1 MCLALRLDLDDSVG
15 LVALRRGGERVMPVA
30 GEDCGIAAL
39 RAPFVLLEDR
49 RGAGQALLFA
59 DPVEVIEASG
69 PSGIAGAF
77 ARIEEGLA
85 RGLHAA
91 GFLSYELGYAFEPRL
106 VGQLP
111 VQRSLPLLWFG
122 LFEAP
127 RSVEP
132 AGLDL
137 DFAALCPPP
146 LEDLTFGL
154 DEAGHAA
161 AVQRVLDYLHAGD
174 AYQVNLTFPIRFRYS
189 GDPLALY
196 GALRASQPVAHG
208 GVVVTGEANIL
219 SVSPELFIQTAG
231 GGAVTRPMKGT
242 AARGADAQ
250 ADEAA
255 KTLLRAD
262 PKQRAENLMIVDLLR
277 NDLSRI
283 SEQGSVKVPA
293 LFSVETYPGFHTLT
307 STVTSTLR
315 PGLSLLEQMQA
326 LFPCGSVTGAPKL
339 RAMEIIR
346 ELEAAPREIYTG
358 SIGMIAPN
366 GDLSFN
372 VAIRT
377 TTLLPGGEGIYG
389 VGGGIVV
396 DSTPAEEYAECRLKA
411 RVLTDL
417 AGDYGLI
424 ETLRWSG
431 GYIRLALHIERL
443 AASAVALGF
452 RFDREQVLGQL
463 CEAEASF
470 PAGEERRVRC
480 ELRRDGTVQITTAA
494 IPAAAVGALR
504 IAVASQRVDAGDP
517 FLRHKTTRRAIYER
531 AFTEASAD
539 GCDDALLL
547 NRQGFVTETS
557 RSTIFVERDGMLL
570 TPPLEHGLLPG
581 VLRRELIESGAACE
595 APLRLDDLRQAKR
608 CFVGNSLRGL
618 QLAEIAGSALAS
630 DTPNQK

>member
-1 MCLALRLDLDDSVG
+1 MV
-15 LVALRRGGERVMPVA
+15 PVA
-30 GEDCGIAAL
+30 GKDCGIAAL

-49 RGAGQALLFA
+49 GGAGQALLFA
-59 DPVEVIEASG
+59 EPVEIVAATEPAE
-69 PSGIAGAF
+69 IAEAF
-77 ARIEEGLA
+77 ARIEAGLT

-106 VGQLP
+106 AGLLP
-111 VQRSLPLLWFG
+111 AQRSLPLLWFG
-122 LFEAP
+122 LFAAP
-127 RSVEP
+127 RSIPPGE
-132 AGLDL
+132 LDQG
-137 DFAALCPPP
+137 FAALCPLP
-146 LEDLTFGL
+146 LDNLTFGL

-196 GALRASQPVAHG
+196 GALRASQPVGHG
-208 GVVVTGEANIL
+208 GMVATGKASIL
-219 SVSPELFIQTAG
+219 SVSPELFIETADG
-231 GGAVTRPMKGT
+231 RAVTRPMKGT
-242 AARGADAQ
+242 AARGADAPS
-250 ADEAA
+250 DEAA
-255 KTLLRAD
+255 QAALRAD

-307 STVTSTLR
+307 STVTSQLR
-315 PGLSLLEQMQA
+315 LGLSLLEQMQA

-377 TTLLPGGEGIYG
+377 ATLLPGGEGVYG

-396 DSTPAEEYAECRLKA
+396 DSRPAEEYAECRLKA

-417 AGDYGLI
+417 AGEYGLI
-424 ETLRWSG
+424 ETLRWAD
-431 GYIRLALHIERL
+431 GYVRLRLHIERL
-443 AASAVALGF
+443 AVSAGALGF
-452 RFDREQVLGQL
+452 RFDQELVLAQL
-463 CEAEASF
+463 NEAELSF
-470 PAGEERRVRC
+470 LVGEERRVRC
-480 ELRRDGTVQITTAA
+480 ELHRDGTFQITTAPMP
-494 IPAAAVGALR
+494 PAAEGALR
-504 IAVASQRVDAGDP
+504 IAVASQCVDAGDP
-517 FLRHKTTRRAIYER
+517 FLRHKTTRRAVYER
-531 AFTEASAD
+531 AFAEAASA
-539 GCDDALLL
+539 GCDDALLV

-557 RSTIFVERDGMLL
+557 RSNIFVERDGVLL

-581 VLRRELIESGAACE
+581 VLRRELIETGAARE
-595 APLRLDDLRQAKR
+595 APLRLDDLQQAGR
-608 CFVGNSLRGL
+608 WFVGNSLRGL
-618 QLAEIAGSALAS
+618 QIAGITSSALAP
-630 DTPNQK
+630 DAPNQK

>member
-1 MCLALRLDLDDSVG
+1 M
-15 LVALRRGGERVMPVA
+15 A

-49 RGAGQALLFA
+49 GGAGQTLLFA
-59 DPVEVIEASG
+59 DPVETVETAE
-69 PSGIAGAF
+69 PAEIAGAF
-77 ARIEEGLA
+77 TRIEAGLA

-106 VGQLP
+106 AGLLP
-111 VQRSLPLLWFG
+111 AQRCLPLLWFG

-127 RSVEP
+127 RRIEP
-132 AGLDL
+132 VALDR
-137 DFAALCPPP
+137 DFAARCPPP
-146 LEDLTFGL
+146 LEDLAFGL
-154 DEAGHAA
+154 DETDHAA
-161 AVQRVLDYLHAGD
+161 AMQRVLDYLHAGD
-174 AYQVNLTFPIRFRYS
+174 AYQVNLTFPIRFRYR

-208 GVVVTGEANIL
+208 GIIATGEANIL
-219 SVSPELFIQTAG
+219 SVSPELFIETAG
-231 GGAVTRPMKGT
+231 GRAVTRPMKGT
-242 AARGADAQ
+242 AARGADAV

-255 KTLLRAD
+255 KAELRAD

-307 STVTSTLR
+307 STVTSRLR

-346 ELEAAPREIYTG
+346 ELEGAPREIYTG

-377 TTLLPGGEGIYG
+377 ATLLPDGEGVYG

-396 DSTPAEEYAECRLKA
+396 DSRPAAEYAECRLKA

-417 AGDYGLI
+417 AEDYGLI

-431 GYIRLALHIERL
+431 GYVRLSLHIERL
-443 AASAVALGF
+443 AASAAVLGF
-452 RFDREQVLGQL
+452 RFDPGHVLAQL
-463 CEAEASF
+463 AETEASF
-470 PAGEERRVRC
+470 PAGKERRVRC
-480 ELRRDGTVQITTAA
+480 ELRRDGTLQIITVPMPSAA
-494 IPAAAVGALR
+494 DGALH
-504 IAVASQRVDAGDP
+504 IAVVSQQVDAGDP

-531 AFTEASAD
+531 AFTEASSQ
-539 GCDDALLL
+539 GCNDALLL

-557 RSTIFVERDGMLL
+557 RSNVFVERDGVLL

-581 VLRRELIESGAACE
+581 VLRREFIESGAARE
-595 APLRLDDLRQAKR
+595 APLRLDDLRQAER
-608 CFVGNSLRGL
+608 WFVGNSLRGL
-618 QLAEIAGSALAS
+618 QLAKIAGSALAS
-630 DTPNQK
+630 DAPNQK

>member
-1 MCLALRLDLDDSVG
+1 M
-15 LVALRRGGERVMPVA
+15 MPTA
-30 GEDCGIAAL
+30 GEDSGIAAL
-39 RAPFVLLEDR
+39 RPPFVLLEDR
-49 RGAGQALLFA
+49 SGAGQALLFA
-59 DPVEVIEASG
+59 DPVEIVQATA
-69 PSGIAGAF
+69 PSEIAGAF
-77 ARIEEGLA
+77 ALIEAGLA
-85 RGLHAA
+85 RGLYAA

-106 VGQLP
+106 AGLLP
-111 VQRSLPLLWFG
+111 GGRSLPLLWFG
-122 LFEAP
+122 LFEAS
-127 RSVEP
+127 RSIVP
-132 AGLDL
+132 ASLDRE
-137 DFAALCPPP
+137 FGMLCPPP
-146 LEDLTFGL
+146 LEALAFGL
-154 DEAGHAA
+154 DEASHAA

-174 AYQVNLTFPIRFRYS
+174 AYQVNLTFPIRFRYR

-208 GVVVTGEANIL
+208 GIVATSEASIL
-219 SVSPELFIQTAG
+219 SVSPELFIETSG
-231 GGAVTRPMKGT
+231 GRAITRPMKGT
-242 AARGADAQ
+242 AARGIGAE
-250 ADEAA
+250 ADEVAKAA
-255 KTLLRAD
+255 LRAD

-277 NDLSRI
+277 NDLSRV
-283 SEQGSVKVPA
+283 SETGSVAVPA

-307 STVTSTLR
+307 STVTSQLR

-346 ELEAAPREIYTG
+346 ELEAAPRDIYTG
-358 SIGMIAPN
+358 SIGMIAPG

-377 TTLLPGGEGIYG
+377 ATLLPDGEGVYG

-396 DSTPAEEYAECRLKA
+396 DSRPAEEYAECRLKA

-431 GYIRLALHIERL
+431 GYVRLPLHIERL
-443 AASAVALGF
+443 AASAAALGF
-452 RFDREQVLGQL
+452 RFDQGHALGQL
-463 CEAEASF
+463 SEAAVSF

-480 ELRRDGTVQITTAA
+480 ELRRDGTLQIATV
-494 IPAAAVGALR
+494 PMPVAVGGVVR
-504 IAVASQRVDAGDP
+504 IAMARQQVDAGDP
-517 FLRHKTTRRAIYER
+517 FLRHKTTRRVVYER
-531 AFTEASAD
+531 AFAEASSQ

-557 RSTIFVERDGMLL
+557 RSNIFVERDKMLL

-581 VLRRELIESGAACE
+581 VLRRELIESGAARE
-595 APLRLDDLRQAKR
+595 APLRVDDLQQAER
-608 CFVGNSLRGL
+608 WFVGNSLRGL

-630 DTPNQK
+630 DTSNQK

>member
-1 MCLALRLDLDDSVG
+1 
-15 LVALRRGGERVMPVA
+15 MPVA

-49 RGAGQALLFA
+49 SGAGQALLFA
-59 DPVEVIEASG
+59 DPVEIIAATEPA
-69 PSGIAGAF
+69 GIAEAF
-77 ARIEEGLA
+77 ARIEAGLA

-106 VGQLP
+106 AGLLP
-111 VQRSLPLLWFG
+111 AQRSLPLLWFG

-127 RSVEP
+127 RSIEP
-132 AGLDL
+132 AALDR
-137 DFAALCPPP
+137 DFAAECPPP

-161 AVQRVLDYLHAGD
+161 VVRRVLDYLHAGD
-174 AYQVNLTFPIRFRYS
+174 AYQVNLTFPIRFRYP
-189 GDPLALY
+189 GGPLALY

-208 GVVVTGEANIL
+208 GIVATGKASIL
-219 SVSPELFIQTAG
+219 SVSPELFIETAG
-231 GGAVTRPMKGT
+231 GRAVTRPMKGT
-242 AARGADAQ
+242 GARGPDAP
-250 ADEAA
+250 ADEVARA
-255 KTLLRAD
+255 SLRAD

-277 NDLSRI
+277 NDLGRI
-283 SEQGSVKVPA
+283 SEQGSVEAPA

-307 STVTSTLR
+307 STVTSQLR

-346 ELEAAPREIYTG
+346 ELEATPREIYTG

-377 TTLLPGGEGIYG
+377 ATLLPDGDGVYG

-396 DSTPAEEYAECRLKA
+396 DSRPAEEYAECRLKA

-417 AGDYGLI
+417 AEDYGLI

-431 GYIRLALHIERL
+431 GYVRLALHLERL
-443 AASAVALGF
+443 TVSAAALDF
-452 RFDREQVLGQL
+452 RFDRGRAIEQLDEV
-463 CEAEASF
+463 AASF
-470 PAGEERRVRC
+470 SAEEERRVRC
-480 ELRRDGTVQITTAA
+480 ELHRDGTLQITTAPMPPEA
-494 IPAAAVGALR
+494 DRALR
-504 IAVASQRVDAGDP
+504 IAIASQRVDAGDP
-517 FLRHKTTRRAIYER
+517 FLRHKTTRRAIYQR
-531 AFTEASAD
+531 AFVEASAQ

-581 VLRRELIESGAACE
+581 VLRREFIESGAAHE
-595 APLRLDDLRQAKR
+595 APLRLDDLKR
-608 CFVGNSLRGL
+608 AGRWFVGNSLREL
-618 QLAEIAGSALAS
+618 QIAEIAGSALAP

>member
-1 MCLALRLDLDDSVG
+1 
-15 LVALRRGGERVMPVA
+15 MPVA
-30 GEDCGIAAL
+30 GEDIGTAVL
-39 RAPFVLLEDR
+39 RPPFVLLEDR
-49 RGAGQALLFA
+49 SEAGQALLFA
-59 DPVEVIEASG
+59 DPVEIVEASE
-69 PSGIAGAF
+69 PSEIAGAF
-77 ARIEEGLA
+77 ACIEAGLA

-91 GFLSYELGYAFEPRL
+91 GFLAYELGYAFEPRL
-106 VGQLP
+106 APMLP
-111 VQRSLPLLWFG
+111 AQRSLPLLWFG

-127 RSVEP
+127 RSIAP
-132 AGLDL
+132 ATLDR
-137 DFAALCPPP
+137 DFAGLCPPP
-146 LEDLTFGL
+146 LEDLAFGL

-174 AYQVNLTFPIRFRYS
+174 AYQVNLTFPIRFRYR

-208 GVVVTGEANIL
+208 GVVAMGKASIL
-219 SVSPELFIQTAG
+219 SVSPELFVETAG
-231 GGAVTRPMKGT
+231 GQAVTRPMKGT
-242 AARGADAQ
+242 AARGVDAH

-255 KTLLRAD
+255 KAILRAD

-277 NDLSRI
+277 NDLSRV
-283 SEQGSVKVPA
+283 SEQGSVTVPA

-307 STVTSTLR
+307 STVTSQLR
-315 PGLSLLEQMQA
+315 PGLALAEQMQA

-358 SIGMIAPN
+358 SLGMIAPN

-377 TTLLPGGEGIYG
+377 VTLLPSGEGVYG

-396 DSTPAEEYAECRLKA
+396 DSKLADEYAECRLKA

-431 GYIRLALHIERL
+431 GYVRSHLHIERL
-443 AASAVALGF
+443 AASAAALGF
-452 RFDREQVLGQL
+452 RFEREHALAQL
-463 CEAEASF
+463 AKAEASF
-470 PAGEERRVRC
+470 PVGEERRVRC
-480 ELRRDGTVQITTAA
+480 ELRRDGDLQITTAPMPTASGSA
-494 IPAAAVGALR
+494 IR
-504 IAVASQRVDAGDP
+504 IAIASQPVDAGDP
-517 FLRHKTTRRAIYER
+517 FLRHKTTRRTIYER
-531 AFTEASAD
+531 AFAEAAAD
-539 GCDDALLL
+539 VCDDALLL

-557 RSTIFVERDGMLL
+557 RSNIFVERDGVLL

-581 VLRRELIESGAACE
+581 VLRRELIETGAARE
-595 APLRLDDLRQAKR
+595 APLRLDDIRQAGR
-608 CFVGNSLRGL
+608 WSVGNSLRGL
-618 QLAEIAGSALAS
+618 QIARLAGSSLAS
-630 DTPNQK
+630 GPVDQK

>member
-1 MCLALRLDLDDSVG
+1 
-15 LVALRRGGERVMPVA
+15 MPEA

-39 RAPFVLLEDR
+39 RPPIVLLEDR
-49 RGAGQALLFA
+49 SGAGQALLFA
-59 DPVEVIEASG
+59 DPAEVIEATE
-69 PSGIAGAF
+69 PSGIVEAF
-77 ARIEEGLA
+77 ARIEAGLA

-106 VGQLP
+106 AALMP
-111 VQRSLPLLWFG
+111 AQRRLPLLWFG

-127 RSVEP
+127 RGIP
-132 AGLDL
+132 AAKLDIE
-137 DFAALCPPP
+137 FAAQCPPP
-146 LEDLTFGL
+146 LDDLVFGL

-161 AVQRVLDYLHAGD
+161 ALQRVLDYLHAGD
-174 AYQVNLTFPIRFRYS
+174 AYQVNLTFPIRFRYA
-189 GDPLALY
+189 GNPLALY

-208 GVVVTGEANIL
+208 GVVATGEASIL
-219 SVSPELFIQTAG
+219 SVSPELFIETAAG
-231 GGAVTRPMKGT
+231 RAVTRPMKGT
-242 AARGADAQ
+242 AARGVDPE

-255 KTLLRAD
+255 RAALRTD

-277 NDLSRI
+277 NDLGRI
-283 SEQGSVKVPA
+283 SEQGSVEVPA

-307 STVTSTLR
+307 STVTSTLQ

-346 ELEAAPREIYTG
+346 ELEAVPRDVYTG
-358 SIGMIAPN
+358 SLGMIAPN

-377 TTLLPGGEGIYG
+377 ATLLPSGEGVYG

-396 DSTPAEEYAECRLKA
+396 DSRPAEEYAECRLKA

-417 AGDYGLI
+417 ANDYGLI
-424 ETLRWSG
+424 ETLRWSD
-431 GYIRLALHIERL
+431 GYMRLPLHLERL
-443 AASAVALGF
+443 AASAAALGF
-452 RFDREQVLGQL
+452 RFDREQLLGQL
-463 CEAEASF
+463 NEAANSF
-470 PAGEERRVRC
+470 ATGEDRRVRC
-480 ELRRDGTVQITTAA
+480 ELRRDGGLHITITPM
-494 IPAAAVGALR
+494 PAAPNGAVR
-504 IAVASQRVDAGDP
+504 VVVASQRVDAGDP
-517 FLRHKTTRRAIYER
+517 FLRYKTTRRAIYER
-531 AFTEASAD
+531 AFTEAASQ

-557 RSTIFVERDGMLL
+557 RSNIFVERDGVLQ

-581 VLRRELIESGAACE
+581 VLRRELIETGAARE
-595 APLRLDDLRQAKR
+595 APLRLEDVRQAER

-618 QLAEIAGSALAS
+618 QIAQLAASTLAS
-630 DTPNQK
+630 GPVDQK

>member
-1 MCLALRLDLDDSVG
+1 
-15 LVALRRGGERVMPVA
+15 MPVTE
-30 GEDCGIAAL
+30 EDCGIAAL
-39 RAPFVLLEDR
+39 RRPFVLIEDR
-49 RGAGQALLFA
+49 GGAGQALFFA
-59 DPVEVIEASG
+59 DPVETVETTEPAE
-69 PSGIAGAF
+69 IAGAF
-77 ARIEEGLA
+77 ARIEAGLA

-106 VGQLP
+106 AGLLP
-111 VQRSLPLLWFG
+111 AQRRLPLLWFG

-127 RSVEP
+127 RRIEP
-132 AGLDL
+132 VALDR
-137 DFAALCPPP
+137 DFAARCPPP
-146 LEDLTFGL
+146 LEDLAFRL
-154 DEAGHAA
+154 DETGHAA
-161 AVQRVLDYLHAGD
+161 AMQHVLDYLHAGD
-174 AYQVNLTFPIRFRYS
+174 AYQVNLTFPIRFRYR

-208 GVVVTGEANIL
+208 GIIATGEANIL
-219 SVSPELFIQTAG
+219 SVSPELFIETAG
-231 GGAVTRPMKGT
+231 ARAVTRPMKGT
-242 AARGADAQ
+242 AARGADAA

-255 KTLLRAD
+255 KAELRAD

-283 SEQGSVKVPA
+283 SEQGSVKVPQ

-315 PGLSLLEQMQA
+315 PGLSLMEKMQA

-346 ELEAAPREIYTG
+346 EIEAVLREIYTG

-377 TTLLPGGEGIYG
+377 ATLLPDGEGVYG

-396 DSTPAEEYAECRLKA
+396 DSRPAAEYAECRLKA

-417 AGDYGLI
+417 AEDYGLI

-431 GYIRLALHIERL
+431 GYVRLALHLERL
-443 AASAVALGF
+443 AASAAALGF
-452 RFDREQVLGQL
+452 RFDREQALAQL
-463 CEAEASF
+463 SGTEMSF
-470 PAGEERRVRC
+470 PAVEERRVRC
-480 ELRRDGTVQITTAA
+480 ELCRGGTLRITTALMP
-494 IPAAAVGALR
+494 PAADGALR
-504 IAVASQRVDAGDP
+504 IAIASQQVDAGDP

-531 AFTEASAD
+531 AFTEASSQ

-557 RSTIFVERDGMLL
+557 RSNVFVERDGILL

-581 VLRRELIESGAACE
+581 VLRREFIESGAARE
-595 APLRLDDLRQAKR
+595 APLRLDDLRQAER
-608 CFVGNSLRGL
+608 WFVGNSLRGL
-618 QLAEIAGSALAS
+618 QLAKIAGSALAS

>member
-1 MCLALRLDLDDSVG
+1 MR
-15 LVALRRGGERVMPVA
+15 VA
-30 GEDCGIAAL
+30 GEDWGIAAL
-39 RAPFVLLEDR
+39 RAPFVLLEYR
-49 RGAGQALLFA
+49 SGTGQALLFA
-59 DPVEVIEASG
+59 DPQEIVEARE
-69 PSGIAGAF
+69 PSGIDDAF
-77 ARIEEGLA
+77 ARIEAGLA

-106 VGQLP
+106 AGRMP
-111 VQRSLPLLWFG
+111 ARSSLPLLWFG

-127 RSVEP
+127 RSVDP
-132 AGLDL
+132 AALNR
-137 DFAALCPPP
+137 DFAARCPPP
-146 LEDLTFGL
+146 LDDLAFEL

-161 AVQRVLDYLHAGD
+161 VVQRVLDYLHAGD
-174 AYQVNLTFPIRFRYS
+174 AYQVNLTFPIRFRYA

-208 GVVVTGEANIL
+208 GIVATGAASIL
-219 SVSPELFIQTAG
+219 SVSPELFIETAG
-231 GGAVTRPMKGT
+231 GRAVTRPMKGT

-250 ADEAA
+250 SDEAA
-255 KTLLRAD
+255 QAALRAD

-307 STVTSTLR
+307 STITSQLR
-315 PGLSLLEQMQA
+315 PGLSLLQQMQA

-377 TTLLPGGEGIYG
+377 ATLLPGGEGVYG

-396 DSTPAEEYAECRLKA
+396 DSRPAEEYAECRLKA

-431 GYIRLALHIERL
+431 GYVRLALHLERL
-443 AASAVALGF
+443 AVSAAALDF
-452 RFDREQVLGQL
+452 RFDREQVLAQL
-463 CEAEASF
+463 AEVEASF
-470 PAGEERRVRC
+470 PAGKERRVRY
-480 ELRRDGTVQITTAA
+480 ELRRDGSLQITTAPMP
-494 IPAAAVGALR
+494 PAADDALR

-517 FLRHKTTRRAIYER
+517 FLRHKTTRRAVYER
-531 AFTEASAD
+531 AFAEASSQ

-557 RSTIFVERDGMLL
+557 RSTIFVERDGVLL

-581 VLRRELIESGAACE
+581 VLRRELIESGAARE
-595 APLRLDDLRQAKR
+595 APLRLDDLRQAGR
-608 CFVGNSLRGL
+608 WFVGNSLRGL
-618 QLAEIAGSALAS
+618 QLAEIAGSALAPDAS
-630 DTPNQK
+630 NQK

>member
-1 MCLALRLDLDDSVG
+1 
-15 LVALRRGGERVMPVA
+15 MPVA

-49 RGAGQALLFA
+49 GGAGQALLFA
-59 DPVEVIEASG
+59 DPLEIIEADE

-77 ARIEEGLA
+77 ARIEAGLA

-91 GFLSYELGYAFEPRL
+91 GFLSYELGYGFEPRL
-106 VGQLP
+106 AGQLTS
-111 VQRSLPLLWFG
+111 QRSLPLLWFG

-132 AGLDL
+132 AALDRDL
-137 DFAALCPPP
+137 AALCPPP

-174 AYQVNLTFPIRFRYS
+174 AYQVNLTFPIRFRYP

-196 GALRASQPVAHG
+196 GVLRASQPVAHG
-208 GVVVTGEANIL
+208 GLIATGEASIL
-219 SVSPELFIQTAG
+219 SVSPELFIATAG
-231 GGAVTRPMKGT
+231 GHATTRPMKGT
-242 AARGADAQ
+242 AARGVDVQ
-250 ADEAA
+250 ADEVA
-255 KTLLRAD
+255 KASLRAD
-262 PKQRAENLMIVDLLR
+262 PKQRAENLVIVDLLR
-277 NDLSRI
+277 NDLSRV
-283 SEQGSVKVPA
+283 SEQGSVEVPA

-307 STVTSTLR
+307 STVTSRLR

-358 SIGMIAPN
+358 SIGTIAPN

-377 TTLLPGGEGIYG
+377 ATLLPGGAGVYG

-396 DSTPAEEYAECRLKA
+396 DSRPAEEYAECRLKA

-417 AGDYGLI
+417 AEDYGLI

-431 GYIRLALHIERL
+431 GYVRLALHLDRL
-443 AASAVALGF
+443 GASAAALDF
-452 RFDREQVLGQL
+452 RFDREQVLAQL
-463 CEAEASF
+463 AEIEASF
-470 PAGEERRVRC
+470 PAGKDRRVRC
-480 ELRRDGTVQITTAA
+480 ELHRDGTLQITTA
-494 IPAAAVGALR
+494 PMPRAADGVLR
-504 IAVASQRVDAGDP
+504 IAVASQPVDAGDP
-517 FLRHKTTRRAIYER
+517 FLRHKTTRRAVYDR
-531 AFTEASAD
+531 ASAEASAD
-539 GCDDALLL
+539 GCDDAVLL

-557 RSTIFVERDGMLL
+557 RSTIFVERDGVLL

-581 VLRRELIESGAACE
+581 VLRRDLIESGAARE
-595 APLRLDDLRQAKR
+595 VPLRLDDLRQAVR
-608 CFVGNSLRGL
+608 WFVGNSLRGL
-618 QLAEIAGSALAS
+618 QLAKIAGSALAS